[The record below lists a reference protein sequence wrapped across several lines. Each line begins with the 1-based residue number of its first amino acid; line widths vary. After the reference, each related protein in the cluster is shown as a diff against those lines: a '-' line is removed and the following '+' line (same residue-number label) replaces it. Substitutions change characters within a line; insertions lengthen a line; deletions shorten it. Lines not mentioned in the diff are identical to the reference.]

1 MEVQSRHAS
10 QVLSVGL
17 LPLRSWA
24 KLITAGML
32 LLGTL
37 AATLLT
43 SAEAF
48 MQEDGS
54 DVLVHPHLRSTSPSS
69 SHDSNSISY
78 DDYDIMF
85 SRSLQDGNLTG
96 CTLDCC
102 NQFEETI
109 CGAEETSFTTKLP
122 FALQIILIIVLLCM
136 SALFSGLTLGLM
148 SLDKTGLEI
157 VMAGDDPVDAEYA
170 KRIYPV
176 RAKGNLL
183 LCTLL
188 LGNVA
193 VNALLSII
201 LADFAGGTVGFVSS
215 TFLIVIFGEILPQ
228 AFVSSVLLDGL
239 CIVDYVTHSTLPSL
253 LFAYTCTCTYT
264 CTFKYSALD
273 MPCG

>member
-1 MEVQSRHAS
+1 MEGQSPHAS
-10 QVLSVGL
+10 SHVLSVGF

-37 AATLLT
+37 VATLLT
-43 SAEAF
+43 SAATF
-48 MQEDGS
+48 LQEDGS
-54 DVLVHPHLRSTSPSS
+54 DVLSHPHLRSSSSSLLLSS
-69 SHDSNSISY
+69 SHNRISY
-78 DDYDIMF
+78 DDYDIF
-85 SRSLQDGNLTG
+85 SRSLQDGNLTTEQ

-102 NQFEETI
+102 SQFEETI
-109 CGAEETSFTTKLP
+109 CGAEATSFTTTLP
-122 FALQIILIIVLLCM
+122 FAIQIILIIVLLCM

-176 RAKGNLL
+176 REKGKLL

-201 LADFAGGTVGFVSS
+201 LADFAGGTVGFVTS

-228 AFVSSVLLDGL
+228 AFVSSDMW
-239 CIVDYVTHSTLPSL
+239 IVDDVRNY
-253 LFAYTCTCTYT
+253 A
-264 CTFKYSALD
+264 
-273 MPCG
+273 